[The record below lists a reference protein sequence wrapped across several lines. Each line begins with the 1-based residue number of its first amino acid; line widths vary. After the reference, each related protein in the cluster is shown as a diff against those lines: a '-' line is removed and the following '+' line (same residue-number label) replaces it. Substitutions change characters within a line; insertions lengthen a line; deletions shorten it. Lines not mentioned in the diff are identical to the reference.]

1 MQPLTRD
8 DFDLEC
14 DLARAFDGDE
24 YAAYIAEWLDGAHWS
39 DEQDAA
45 LCEAE
50 AMELAAGAKI
60 RPGIEVS
67 PRFNA
72 WWATHSTQ
80 FGNALVFPLT
90 STLGVVHGLQFRDL
104 QPKVRG
110 YLDYFEVKEEPAFFG
125 LAQAMPSV
133 WETERVWLV
142 EGVFDLCP
150 LQRHVPNVISTMH
163 AGVSK
168 QLARVL
174 RRIARTLLIAY
185 DMDSTGLSVSYDLA
199 RDLKDLFEVVIVKFP
214 RVRLATGGIAKDP
227 NELWSAWGD
236 SGLGAFLHR
245 GAGGVNIVN

>member
-1 MQPLTRD
+1 MT
-8 DFDLEC
+8 
-14 DLARAFDGDE
+14 
-24 YAAYIAEWLDGAHWS
+24 WLDALVEHAHGGMTP
-39 DEQDAA
+39 DVREQLWQRGVTDAQIDGFQIGC
-45 LCEAE
+45 LT
-50 AMELAAGAKI
+50 GAKI

-67 PRFNA
+67 PRFHA
-72 WWATHSTQ
+72 WWATHSAQ
-80 FGNALVFPLT
+80 FGDALVFPLT

-236 SGLGAFLHR
+236 SGLGAFLQR
-245 GAGGVNIVN
+245 SMRLSST